1 MNIYVGNLA
10 YQVTEDELRS
20 AFAPYGEV
28 ASVTLVKDKFSGES
42 KGFAFVE
49 MPVQAQAEEAIKRLD
64 GQALKGRNIR
74 VNQAR
79 PKKESRPRRPDRY

>member
-1 MNIYVGNLA
+1 
-10 YQVTEDELRS
+10 
-20 AFAPYGEV
+20 
-28 ASVTLVKDKFSGES
+28 
-42 KGFAFVE
+42 